1 LALKGNS
8 LLTAELGLLSTI
20 ALAPALIGMVFGQS
34 IRQRLSEPVFRR
46 VFFVALLFLG
56 TYIIANAAFD
66 LR

>member
-1 LALKGNS
+1 
-8 LLTAELGLLSTI
+8 
-20 ALAPALIGMVFGQS
+20 MVFGQS